1 MNPYLAAECLY
12 ILQAKRQ
19 MSASTSLVIDFSGRL
34 HGCVTYLNFALLL
47 LSHAADTSR
56 NELLEDA
63 EKAES
68 SPCEAHAR
76 RPLRKSENVLV
87 IDTYLNCVLWNHGWI
102 HTTVGFDGS
111 HRKREIHTVYFVFA
125 YVIWQEIY

>member
-12 ILQAKRQ
+12 ILQAKKQ

-63 EKAES
+63 KRQS
-68 SPCEAHAR
+68 QVRAR
-76 RPLRKSENVLV
+76 LM
-87 IDTYLNCVLWNHGWI
+87 HG
-102 HTTVGFDGS
+102 GP
-111 HRKREIHTVYFVFA
+111 
-125 YVIWQEIY
+125 YVNPRMY